1 MKKYKHIF
9 FDLDRTLW
17 DFDKN
22 SEATLFELFTDFI
35 LPSSCTVEFSDFL
48 RQYRQINNLLWEDYR
63 QGTISKEMLNVQ
75 RFSKTLLAFN
85 CQNQNSAQQMA
96 DYYVE
101 ESPKKTLLF
110 PYTIE
115 LLDYLFT
122 KYTLHII
129 TNGFEEIQFRKL
141 KNSNLEKYFT
151 CVITSEAAGAK
162 KPDARI
168 FEFALA
174 SANAKVEDSLMVGDD
189 LEVDILGAQAMGMDA
204 LFVNYFNE
212 DFNHQSA
219 DSVNSLAEIIA
230 FLDNTAN

>member
-1 MKKYKHIF
+1 MKKYKHLF

-22 SEATLFELFTDFI
+22 SEATLFELFTNFV
-35 LPSSCTVEFSDFL
+35 LPYNCKIAFSDFL
-48 RQYRQINNLLWEDYR
+48 SQYRQINNELWEEYR
-63 QGTISKEMLNVQ
+63 QGTISKEMLNVK

-85 CQNQNSAQQMA
+85 CQNLNSAQPMA

-110 PYTIE
+110 PHTIE
-115 LLDYLFT
+115 LLDYLYT
-122 KYTLHII
+122 KYTLHVI
-129 TNGFEEIQFRKL
+129 TNGFEEIQYRKL

-162 KPDARI
+162 KPDAKI
-168 FEFALA
+168 FEFALTSA
-174 SANAKVEDSLMVGDD
+174 SAAISESLMIGDD
-189 LEVDILGAQAMGMDA
+189 IEVDILGAQAIGMDA

-212 DFNHQSA
+212 EFNQESIQ
-219 DSVNSLAEIIA
+219 SVNSLKE
-230 FLDNTAN
+230 LMDLL